1 MTSGDADA
9 ATRELVAVYG
19 TQVLIDGHSRAVFV
33 DEENESPEYD
43 DGGAQV
49 DASTLII
56 IGTSADLE
64 NVRIKS
70 TAEHRGRKYRVVER
84 NTIPGGVQLTLLDSS
99 SR

>member
-1 MTSGDADA
+1 MTRSDAEA
-9 ATRELVAVYG
+9 ATLELVSVYG
-19 TQVLIDGHSRAVFV
+19 TIVVIDGQARSVFV
-33 DEENESPEYD
+33 DEENEAPDYD

-49 DASTLII
+49 DGSTLII

-64 NVRIKS
+64 SVRIKS
-70 TAEHRGRKYRVVER
+70 TAEHNGRKYRVVER